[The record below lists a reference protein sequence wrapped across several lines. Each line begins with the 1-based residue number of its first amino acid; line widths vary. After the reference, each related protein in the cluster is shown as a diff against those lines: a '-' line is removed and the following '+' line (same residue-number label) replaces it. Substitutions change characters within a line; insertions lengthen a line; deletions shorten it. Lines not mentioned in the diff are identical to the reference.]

1 MNRKETAERIKIM
14 QAFVDG
20 KLIEFKDCM
29 GRWCVAVNPSW
40 NWDSGEEYRIKPVQ
54 KYRPFAN
61 TEECWQ
67 EMLKHQPFGWIK
79 DKENGAYVM
88 ITKVYDDSGEM
99 SINGNTGWDFFRL
112 MNYYTF
118 PDGNLLDREASR
130 ELTMLYQR
138 LMEEEKRKREF
149 VPYRTYFRSS
159 MFNIIK
165 WRRYENTYCKEK
177 A

>member
-40 NWDSGEEYRIKPVQ
+40 NWDSGGEYRIKPVQ

-88 ITKVYDDSGEM
+88 ITKVYDDSGGM
-99 SINGNTGWDFFRL
+99 SINGNTGWDFFGL

-118 PDGNLLDREASR
+118 PDGNLFGLK
-130 ELTMLYQR
+130 
-138 LMEEEKRKREF
+138 EE
-149 VPYRTYFRSS
+149 
-159 MFNIIK
+159 
-165 WRRYENTYCKEK
+165 
-177 A
+177 